1 MQNQNYILDSSRRTK
16 KQEDELC
23 EEKQEDDL
31 CEEKQEMWKE
41 EKEENGEIVDE
52 AREEKQLL

>member
-1 MQNQNYILDSSRRTK
+1 MQNQNYILDYSRRTK
-16 KQEDELC
+16 KQEDE
-23 EEKQEDDL
+23 L